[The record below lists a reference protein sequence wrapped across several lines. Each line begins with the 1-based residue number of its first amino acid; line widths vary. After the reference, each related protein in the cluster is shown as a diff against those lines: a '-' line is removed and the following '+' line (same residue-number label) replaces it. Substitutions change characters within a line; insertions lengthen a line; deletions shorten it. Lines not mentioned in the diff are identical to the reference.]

1 MRKPIIAFVLA
12 VITAGLL
19 QAQPPEGMG
28 NRRPMERLER
38 FKKIRMVEALNLD
51 EETGVKLVS
60 RYSKHRERMKELESE
75 RSGVVEALEE
85 LVRSNAGDGEYQKQF
100 AELIETEKKIADAR
114 KRFMDELKE
123 VLTTKQIAQYIIFE
137 RDFMKDVRNVA
148 KEVQRERL
156 RR

>member
-1 MRKPIIAFVLA
+1 MRKSVIAFVLA
-12 VITAGLL
+12 VLTAGLL

-51 EETGVKLVS
+51 EETGVKLVN
-60 RYSKHRERMKELESE
+60 RYSKHRDRMKELENE
-75 RSGVVEALEE
+75 RMEVVEKLEE
-85 LVRSNAGDGEYQKQF
+85 QVRSNAGEGEYQRYF
-100 AELIETEKKIADAR
+100 TELFETEKKIADVR

-137 RDFMKDVRNVA
+137 RDFMKDVRSAA